1 MRFPSKSALNDVKW
15 RQYDVIMTS
24 KSNISN
30 FILHIMIPHK
40 ISLKIGQVIFIHS
53 ANFSFFIENIYIFCV
68 KMVKMTQKDV
78 ILTSKST
85 KMTSKS
91 TFRKKNLTFLDSSQ
105 NSLKDRLGYFCFW
118 CEKIFFHEKMWIFG
132 RFPPISL
139 TNCLYNA

>member
-24 KSNISN
+24 KSNFSS
-30 FILHIMIPHK
+30 FLLHIMIPHK
-40 ISLKIGQVIFIHS
+40 ISLKIGQVILFIVR
-53 ANFSFFIENIYIFCV
+53 NFFFFNDNIYIFCV
-68 KMVKMTQKDV
+68 KMVKMTQNDV

-91 TFRKKNLTFLDSSQ
+91 TFRKKNLTLLDSSQ
-105 NSLKDRLGYFCFW
+105 NFLKDRLGYFCFW
-118 CEKIFFHEKMWIFG
+118 CENFFFHEKMWIFG